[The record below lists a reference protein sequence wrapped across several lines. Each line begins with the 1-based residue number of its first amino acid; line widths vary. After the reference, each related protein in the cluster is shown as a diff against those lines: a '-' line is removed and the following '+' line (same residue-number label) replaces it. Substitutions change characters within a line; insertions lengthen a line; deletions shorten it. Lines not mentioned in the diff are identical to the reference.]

1 MTTTQTRPWN
11 AADFLETEEDVV
23 AYLEAVFDDGD
34 PELIVAALGDI
45 AKAAMTSG
53 FVSTSSTN

>member
-1 MTTTQTRPWN
+1 MTRTQTRPWN

-34 PELIVAALGDI
+34 PELIAAALDDI
-45 AKAAMTSG
+45 AKAAVHSG